1 MSLFVVLIAAVLI
14 IALVALPL
22 GKRERVDSLLTELD
36 RTEDEDE
43 LAQAED
49 EVRDL
54 DVLTTPEDAEQQ
66 LPDWGP
72 GAPRKPTSKT

>member
-1 MSLFVVLIAAVLI
+1 MSTLVVLIAAALL

-22 GKRERVDSLLTELD
+22 GKREQVDQLLNELD
-36 RTEDEDE
+36 RTEDEND
-43 LAQAED
+43 LAQAEA

-54 DVLTTPEDAEQQ
+54 DVSTTPEAAEQQ

-72 GAPRKPTSKT
+72 GAPRKRKR